1 MSTKDRIL
9 DSAEKIFARKGFDAT
24 SLRDITSDAG
34 VNLAAVNYHFQS
46 KESLITAVLARRLD
60 EVNARR
66 LEMLEDC
73 IQRAGSAT
81 PRLEAL
87 LEAFYRPPLEAGF
100 GENRELAVSI
110 TRLLGRVYGEP
121 ERWIEDIYEQHLEP
135 VAERFVAAL
144 RRSLPGLPD
153 QEFFWRLHFGIG
165 AMAHTMIHLHTLDR
179 LSGGRCNTNDFRLVL
194 RQMVAFVAAGFR
206 AAMVGKGVNL
216 S

>member
-24 SLRDITSDAG
+24 SLRDITGEAR
-34 VNLAAVNYHFQS
+34 VNLAAVNYHFQT

-73 IQRAGSAT
+73 IKRAGSAS
-81 PRLEAL
+81 PRLEAV
-87 LEAFYRPPLEAGF
+87 LEAFYRPPLEVGL
-100 GENRELAVSI
+100 GENPELAMAI
-110 TRLLGRVYGEP
+110 TRLLGRVYAEP
-121 ERWIEDIYEQHLEP
+121 ERWIEDIFEQHLQP
-135 VAERFVAAL
+135 VAERFISVL

-165 AMAHTMIHLHTLDR
+165 AMAHTMIHLHLLDR
-179 LSGGRCNTNDFRLVL
+179 LSGGWCNTKDYRLVL
-194 RQMVAFVAAGFR
+194 RQMVTFVAAGFR
-206 AAMVGKGVNL
+206 AAMVGEGVNL